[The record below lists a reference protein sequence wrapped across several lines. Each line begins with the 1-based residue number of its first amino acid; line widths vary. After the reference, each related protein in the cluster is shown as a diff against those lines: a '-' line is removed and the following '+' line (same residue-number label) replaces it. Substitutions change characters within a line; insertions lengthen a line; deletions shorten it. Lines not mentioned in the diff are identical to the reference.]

1 MRLIKLKLKTASSNI
16 LVGSGAY
23 QGLHGLLR
31 DEGLDDSFLVV
42 SQRNVLESIDRH
54 PLRKDPIVLIPDGER
69 AKTLRTVAR
78 LLDRMLELNLTRQST
93 LIAVGGGVVGD
104 VAGFAASIY
113 LRGIAVVHVPTTL
126 LSQVDSSVGG
136 KTGVNHTRGKNLIGT
151 FHQPRLV
158 VADPLLLHTLPA
170 REYRS
175 GLYETLKYGVIR
187 NPALFRSFERQSDA
201 IAARDPDV
209 VENLV
214 YGSLRIKAQV
224 VSADEREAG
233 LRRILNFGHTL
244 GHAIEAAANY
254 RSVRHGEAVGYGMI
268 GAARIAARMGT
279 LAEQERAR
287 IESAVAAIGKLPGIA
302 RLPVPA
308 MLEALRHDKKIRDV
322 KLHFVLPERIGS
334 VTIRSDI
341 PIEMVRSVL
350 EELSAAH

>member
-1 MRLIKLKLKTASSNI
+1 MRRIKLKLKTASSNI

-23 QGLHGLLR
+23 LSLHALLR
-31 DEGLDDSFLVV
+31 EEGLDDSFLVV
-42 SQRNVLESIDRH
+42 SQPNVLESVDTR
-54 PLRKDPIVLIPDGER
+54 PLRKYPIALIPDGER

-78 LLDRMLELNLTRQST
+78 LLDRMLELKLTRQST
-93 LIAVGGGVVGD
+93 VIAVGGGVVGD

-158 VADPLLLHTLPA
+158 VADPLVLHTLPA

-187 NPALFRSFERQSDA
+187 DRALFRSFERQSEA
-201 IAARDPDV
+201 IAARNPAV
-209 VENLV
+209 VESLV
-214 YGSLRIKAQV
+214 YRSLRIKAQV

-268 GAARIAARMGT
+268 GAARIAARMGV
-279 LAEQERAR
+279 LADPDRTR

-308 MLEALRHDKKIRDV
+308 MLEALRHDKKIRDG

-341 PIEMVRSVL
+341 PIGMVGSVL
-350 EELSAAH
+350 EELSAAR

>member
-1 MRLIKLKLKTASSNI
+1 MRRIKLKLKTASSNI
-16 LVGSGAY
+16 IVGSGAY
-23 QGLHGLLR
+23 QHLHGLLR
-31 DEGLDDSFLVV
+31 EEGLDDSFLVV
-42 SQRNVLESIDRH
+42 SQQNVLESVDRH
-54 PLRKDPIVLIPDGER
+54 PLLKDPIVLIPDGER

-187 NPALFRSFERQSDA
+187 NPVLFRSFERQSDA

-308 MLEALRHDKKIRDV
+308 MLEALRHDKKIRDG

-341 PIEMVRSVL
+341 PIGMVRSVL